1 MSRQVGEAPE
11 GSRVQL
17 QVGSFLWQSCQLKN
31 KIKMKM
37 DSSRAL
43 LAQRKTSSQDPI
55 GTTWLKKR
63 RLGKCSMRL
72 FCTSYRFLTKRSDSL
87 FNQRQIH
94 HALSCTSEPR
104 SLSIMIN
111 FPRWPLWQRKG
122 ERLRL
127 KWLWG
132 SQDFIYSSPRSCFPS
147 TFFVL
152 HVYIVKSIMVTN

>member
-17 QVGSFLWQSCQLKN
+17 QVGSILWQSCQLKS
-31 KIKMKM
+31 KIKTY
-37 DSSRAL
+37 SPRVL

-55 GTTWLKKR
+55 GATWPKKR
-63 RLGKCSMRL
+63 RHGKCSMRL

-94 HALSCTSEPR
+94 HALYCTSEPS

-111 FPRWPLWQRKG
+111 VTRWPLWQRKG
-122 ERLRL
+122 ERQWL

-132 SQDFIYSSPRSCFPS
+132 SEVFVYYSPRSCFS
-147 TFFVL
+147 FNFFVL
-152 HVYIVKSIMVTN
+152 HFRWHRHQQGGC

>member
-1 MSRQVGEAPE
+1 
-11 GSRVQL
+11 
-17 QVGSFLWQSCQLKN
+17 
-31 KIKMKM
+31 M
-37 DSSRAL
+37 DSPRVL

-94 HALSCTSEPR
+94 HALYCTSEPS

-111 FPRWPLWQRKG
+111 VTRWPLWQRKG

-132 SQDFIYSSPRSCFPS
+132 SQDFIYSSPRSCFS
-147 TFFVL
+147 SIFFVL
-152 HVYIVKSIMVTN
+152 HFVINYHDKSIRWLLDKNNVPSVVIGVSLPSKVFFVSLKP

>member
-1 MSRQVGEAPE
+1 
-11 GSRVQL
+11 
-17 QVGSFLWQSCQLKN
+17 
-31 KIKMKM
+31 M
-37 DSSRAL
+37 DSPRVL

-94 HALSCTSEPR
+94 HALSCTSEPS

-111 FPRWPLWQRKG
+111 FRRCPLWQRKG

-132 SQDFIYSSPRSCFPS
+132 SQDFTYSSPRSCF
-147 TFFVL
+147 FFNFLCLASL
-152 HVYIVKSIMVTN
+152 HCKINYGDKSIRWLLDKNNVPSVVIGVSLPSKVVFVSLKP